1 MSRRIGSD
9 VFSKETQKI
18 KIDNGIDDFVRR
30 TYMIRKKYIDLVDR
44 KSYWDRRDKQDILD
58 EILGQ
63 YFKGKDIKEI
73 PDK

>member
-1 MSRRIGSD
+1 MGSD

-30 TYMIRKKYIDLVDR
+30 TYMIRKKYIALVDR

-58 EILGQ
+58 EILEQ
-63 YFKGKDIKEI
+63 YFKGKDIKDI
-73 PDK
+73 PNK